1 MNKVWLII
9 QREFLN
15 RVQKKSFLIATIV
28 VPLIFPAIIAVLIYV
43 MIQQKENA
51 EVQVVRIYDR
61 SGKIQLESGK
71 QFAFAQVT
79 GDFDQQKKE
88 FQASKDF
95 ALLYIPE
102 FDVQSPEGFMLYTRE
117 NPSITKVESLEN
129 LIETRIRDLKLEQ
142 FNIDK
147 ETLKNLK
154 TNVSLEAINI
164 TESGEEKKSN
174 TGILYGLGFSLG
186 VLIYIFIFVYGSQ
199 TMQAIIEEKTS
210 KVVEVLVSS
219 VRPFQL
225 MMGKVIGIASVG
237 LLQFLIWIALIT
249 FVTSGVLGMFG
260 LKMPQKQAMEQVS
273 KQLNDPDLNEQV
285 EKVQQENPV
294 GKIMEGFSEIPLG
307 YIAFVF
313 LFYFLGGYLLYGAFF
328 AAVGSAVDSVQ
339 ESQQFMFPITI
350 PLVVAYMG
358 LFMFILDDPHGMV
371 SFWLSIIPFTS
382 PIAMVGRLA
391 FGVPDWQL
399 LLSMILL
406 VAGFVFT
413 IWVAGRIYRVGILM
427 HGTKVNYKVLV
438 RWFLQKG

>member
-1 MNKVWLII
+1 MNKVWLVVR
-9 QREFLN
+9 REFLN
-15 RVQKKSFLIATIV
+15 RVQKKSFLIATIL
-28 VPLIFPAIIAVLIYV
+28 VPLIFPAIIAVLIYI

-51 EVQVVRIYDR
+51 DVQVVRIYDR
-61 SGKIQLESGK
+61 SGKITLENTK
-71 QFAFAQVT
+71 QFAFAPVT
-79 GDFDQQKKE
+79 GDLELQKKE
-88 FQASKDF
+88 FQSSKDF
-95 ALLYIPE
+95 ALLFVPE
-102 FDVQSPEGFMLYTRE
+102 FEVSKPEGFVLYTRE
-117 NPSITKVESLEN
+117 NPSIMKVESLEN

-154 TNVSLEAINI
+154 TDVSLEAINI

-199 TMQAIIEEKTS
+199 TMQAIIEEKAS

-260 LKMPQKQAMEQVS
+260 LKMPQKQAMEQVA

-313 LFYFLGGYLLYGAFF
+313 VFYFLGGYLLYGAFF

-350 PLVVAYMG
+350 PLVIAYMG
-358 LFMFILDDPHGMV
+358 LFMFILDDPHGIV
-371 SFWLSIIPFTS
+371 SFWFSIIPFTS

-391 FGVPDWQL
+391 FGVPNWQL